1 MDNEEFIKAKLLYSL
16 ARKRKW
22 GESHTAYENI
32 FKILKSE
39 SLGKDALRQ
48 ANKFAEDLIR
58 QSFIIKKPT
67 SYGLQVSLNPYKA
80 QEIKKIIK
88 GILGFEI

>member
-1 MDNEEFIKAKLLYSL
+1 MDNEFIKAKLLYSL

-39 SLGKDALRQ
+39 SLSKDFLRTSSELFEQ
-48 ANKFAEDLIR
+48 LCREG
-58 QSFIIKKPT
+58 FIIKKPT
-67 SYGLQVSLNPYKA
+67 NYGLQISLNTHRA
-80 QEIKKIIK
+80 QEIKQLIK
-88 GILGFEI
+88 EQLGFEL